1 MDTLDGKLFT
11 PQDVAALR
19 EIILHRR
26 DVRGGRF
33 IDKPVE
39 QQEIDQLLMAALHA
53 PSVGFSQPWDFVL
66 IRDKTIRQQV
76 RDSFNAANAGAQADF
91 GQRQDQYAR
100 LKLEGILEATLNMA
114 VFYKPSSGPVLGQT
128 TMPETGL
135 YSVVCAIQ
143 NMWLM
148 ARALNIGLGWVSILD
163 PEKVCRILNAPPGH
177 QLVAYLCIGYT
188 DGFYSR
194 PELEILEWEKRR
206 DLESVVR
213 YDRYPDSTDNIIT

>member
-1 MDTLDGKLFT
+1 MDTPDSKLFT
-11 PQDVAALR
+11 PQDVAALQ

-26 DVRGGRF
+26 DVRGGHF
-33 IDKPVE
+33 IDKPLE

-66 IRDKTIRQQV
+66 IRDKTVRQQV
-76 RDSFNAANAGAQADF
+76 RGSFDEVNAGAKADF
-91 GQRQDQYAR
+91 GQRRHQYAS
-100 LKLEGILEATLNMA
+100 LKLEGILEASLNMA

-128 TMPETGL
+128 AMPETGL

-188 DGFYSR
+188 DGFYNR

-206 DLESVVR
+206 ELESVVQ
-213 YDRYPDSTDNIIT
+213 YDRYPDSTDNHIT

>member
-11 PQDVAALR
+11 PQDVASLR

-33 IDKPVE
+33 IDKPIG

-66 IRDKTIRQQV
+66 ISDKTIRQQV
-76 RDSFNAANAGAQADF
+76 RDSFNAANADAQVDF
-91 GQRQDQYAR
+91 GKRQDQYAR
-100 LKLEGILEATLNMA
+100 LKLEGILEAALNMA
-114 VFYKPSSGPVLGQT
+114 VFYKPPAGPVLGQKA
-128 TMPETGL
+128 MPETGL

-163 PEKVCRILNAPPGH
+163 PEKVCRIVNAPPGH

-188 DGFYSR
+188 DGFYAR

-206 DLESVVR
+206 ELESVVQ
-213 YDRYPDSTDNIIT
+213 YDRYP